1 MTREQYEERR
11 RALETQVQA
20 DIALV
25 QAAHEVRVRSL
36 ERLWQG
42 FKEGDQEAASPAA
55 ALKPSRPRGSVLDD
69 LEAALPRL
77 PENFDKS
84 DVSEALGYKPSRTT
98 LFRALQELQKDRQI
112 AIQDY
117 SAGGSL
123 TRYRKLTGGGQ
134 SGHQSDG

>member
-11 RALETQVQA
+11 RALEEQLRA

-42 FKEGDQEAASPAA
+42 AREGNERVVPATPAA
-55 ALKPSRPRGSVLDD
+55 VRNPSRPRGSVLDD

-77 PENFDKS
+77 PDVFDKR
-84 DVSEALGYKPSRTT
+84 DVVGVLGYKPSRAT
-98 LFRALQELQKDRQI
+98 LFRALQQLQKDREI
-112 AIQDY
+112 AIRDH

-123 TRYRKLTGGGQ
+123 TRYRKLKP
-134 SGHQSDG
+134 